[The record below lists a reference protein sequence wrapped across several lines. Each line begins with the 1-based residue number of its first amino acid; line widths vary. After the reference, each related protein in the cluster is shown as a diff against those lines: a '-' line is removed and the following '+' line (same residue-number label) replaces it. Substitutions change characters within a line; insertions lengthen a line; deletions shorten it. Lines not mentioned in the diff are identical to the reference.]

1 MSGFLSN
8 KILDKDF
15 KRAMRGYSIEEVDEF
30 LDELAD
36 DFENNTRE
44 INGLKERLT
53 IANEKLKKFEQLE
66 KNIQGT
72 LLLAQSTAENSKV
85 QAVKEAELI
94 LREAEEQAS
103 KKLMD
108 AEKENQKLHYENE
121 RIRSEF
127 SLFRRR
133 IIGFMEAQVDSFKN
147 LSLDLERENISTT
160 LSAKNKSME
169 TKQSSSP
176 TPSIEAFNPN
186 MDMGE
191 TQAFHISSVFG
202 PEEDEDIK
210 IMG

>member
-15 KRAMRGYSIEEVDEF
+15 KRAMRGYSVEEVDEF

-169 TKQSSSP
+169 TKKSPSP

-191 TQAFHISSVFG
+191 TQAFHINSVFG

-210 IMG
+210 IVG